1 MLSQSHHLA
10 RTTAAATAARYNA
23 RPGRRL
29 ARTRVAAAVA
39 AAALLASACSTEEP
53 PAPPVAQETTTTIT
67 TAPAGTA
74 APTDPV
80 EPAVTAAPAVTS
92 PCTDPDATDL
102 GDGLVEVDGVVFE
115 VYADACVPRLEEPA
129 GDDDDAPAQDTPS
142 STTTTVAEPE
152 PNDAD
157 ASAPSVDIDE
167 AIAAEGEWVGAETD
181 DPTAVVDPIAVEEEG
196 HTIAEPEPEPTP
208 EPEPVTT
215 TTTAPEP
222 EPVTTTTAAPEP
234 EPVTTT
240 TAAPEPE
247 PEPEL
252 DLETWRAQME
262 ECRQWRDSSRCAD
275 LLPSPLPDCVSGV
288 VFDTPCVMEIGHE
301 RSVRGQSLPDCVRGT
316 VLDTS
321 RIEVLR
327 YGTEQS
333 VLSQQNEAWGGT
345 YLDAEDRF
353 FADATS
359 TIGNHPRDH
368 DVDTHRGKVKHPDF
382 PFNVIYDPDALAAI
396 RPAARGDRP
405 QPMPG
410 HRHGHLPSFT
420 PAVQAWSD
428 WCFFDFEVSIVWPED
443 FDWPDDVAPTPPGS
457 TYFCALG
464 LHSVAFYLSHLE
476 ASEDCILPKATR
488 RVEASEQRS
497 LSVFTPSGSP
507 ERQAVSEIFRQNS
520 YLHCP
525 NVIYPDP
532 AAVLTA
538 AEHYAIRVRYAGQN
552 GVNFATFVSNMWWDG
567 VEPTQRQYRG
577 SVIGAIPNFVIGG

>member
-1 MLSQSHHLA
+1 MLSQSRHLA
-10 RTTAAATAARYNA
+10 RTTAARYNA

-39 AAALLASACSTEEP
+39 AAALLAAACSTEEP
-53 PAPPVAQETTTTIT
+53 PAPTAEETATTTT
-67 TAPAGTA
+67 AAA
-74 APTDPV
+74 APDT
-80 EPAVTAAPAVTS
+80 TAAPAVTS
-92 PCTDPDATDL
+92 PCTDPDAMDL
-102 GDGLVEVDGVVFE
+102 GDGLVELDGVVFE
-115 VYADACVPRLEEPA
+115 VYADACVPRLEEPD
-129 GDDDDAPAQDTPS
+129 GDGDAPVQDTPS

-247 PEPEL
+247 PVTTTTAAPEPEPATTTTAAPEPEPEPEL

-288 VFDTPCVMEIGHE
+288 VFDTPCVMEIGRE

-316 VLDTS
+316 VLDTPCI
-321 RIEVLR
+321 RALR

-333 VLSQQNEAWGGT
+333 VLSQQNQAWGRT

-353 FADATS
+353 FSDATS
-359 TIGNHPRDH
+359 TIGDHPRDH
-368 DVDTHRGKVKHPDF
+368 DRDTHRATAAHPDF
-382 PFNVIYDPDALAAI
+382 PYNVIYDPEALAAI

-457 TYFCALG
+457 TYFCALE
-464 LHSVAFYLSHLE
+464 LHSMAFYLSHLE

-488 RVEASEQRS
+488 RVEAAEQRQ

-507 ERQAVSEIFRQNS
+507 ERQAATEIFERND
-520 YLHCP
+520 YLGCP
-525 NVIYPDP
+525 NVIYPI
-532 AAVLTA
+532 LT
-538 AEHYAIRVRYAGQN
+538 R
-552 GVNFATFVSNMWWDG
+552 S
-567 VEPTQRQYRG
+567 
-577 SVIGAIPNFVIGG
+577 